1 MPERTRGRGEEAV
14 TDMKARIA
22 SLKADGFDAGQILAV
37 LWDRCTAA
45 EQGAG
50 YEYEFAATQP
60 VRSDGQLRQ
69 PAGR

>member
-1 MPERTRGRGEEAV
+1 MPDRTRGRGEEVV

-22 SLKADGFDAGQILAV
+22 SLKAGGLDAEQILVV

-50 YEYEFAATQP
+50 YAYEFATQP
-60 VRSDGQLRQ
+60 VRPDGQLRQ